1 MERCKSMTVISLLA
15 IGMLGTAAFAKS
27 VNPTFRT
34 FANPNMGI
42 GGLVPD
48 GWSEV
53 RCVTSLSRSALH
65 G

>member
-1 MERCKSMTVISLLA
+1 MQRCKNISVISLLA
-15 IGMLGTAAFAKS
+15 IGMLGTVAFAKF

-42 GGLVPD
+42 SGLVPD

-53 RCVTSLSRSALH
+53 WCVTSLSRSALY

>member
-1 MERCKSMTVISLLA
+1 MEICKNITVISLSA
-15 IGMLGTAAFAKS
+15 IGMPGNVAFAKS

-34 FANPNMGI
+34 FANPNMCI

-53 RCVTSLSRSALH
+53 RCVTSLSRSAL
-65 G
+65 